1 MKPITRRAA
10 LGALA
15 AAPLARPALIRAQT
29 ISAPVKIGLLSDVG
43 GPYRHVGG
51 PGSKV
56 AAEMAVADFGG
67 LVLGRPIE
75 VMQGD
80 DQNKAEVAGA
90 LARQWLDDKGVD
102 VLADGAA
109 TSAALAIQQIARE
122 KKRIFLMST
131 PTATAFIGKQCSPY
145 GFQFVADTYALA
157 KVVGGALSKAGG
169 DTWFF
174 ITADYEFGTSLQAN
188 TEEFV
193 KAAGGKVL
201 GSVRAPL
208 GTADFSSYLVQAKAS
223 GAKVIGL
230 ANAGT
235 DLQNCIKQA
244 AEFGITQGG
253 QRLATLLMV
262 IGDVVSLGQDV
273 CQGLVLTNS
282 FYWDMSPATR
292 AWTERYV
299 AKMHA
304 PPTAYN
310 AGCYAAVAHWLK
322 ATKAVNTLDADAVAA
337 KMRETPLDDFYN
349 KGVRIQANG
358 CVPQTMYL
366 WQVKPT
372 AGGDAQMGPV
382 QAPRDD
388 PEPGGVP
395 AARIVWLQAG
405 AILMA

>member
-1 MKPITRRAA
+1 MRPITRRAA

-15 AAPLARPALIRAQT
+15 AAPLARPGLIRAQST
-29 ISAPVKIGLLSDVG
+29 SAPVKIGLLSDVG

-51 PGSKV
+51 PGSRV
-56 AAEMAVADFGG
+56 ASEMAVADFGG
-67 LVLGRPIE
+67 SVLGRPIQ

-80 DQNKAEVAGA
+80 DQNKADVAGA
-90 LARQWLDDKGVD
+90 LARQWIDDQGVN

-109 TSAALAIQQIARE
+109 TSAGLAIQQIARE

-131 PTATAFIGKQCSPY
+131 PTATILIGKQCSPY
-145 GFQFVADTYALA
+145 GFQFAADTYALA

-174 ITADYEFGTSLQAN
+174 ITADYEFGASLQSN

-262 IGDVVSLGQDV
+262 IGDVISLGQNT

-282 FYWDMSPATR
+282 FYWDMSPEAR
-292 AWTERYV
+292 AWSDRYI
-299 AKMHA
+299 AKMQA
-304 PPTAYN
+304 PPTSYN
-310 AGCYAAVAHWLK
+310 AGCYAAVTHWLN
-322 ATKAVNTLDADAVAA
+322 AVKAVNTLDADAVAA
-337 KMRETPLDDFYN
+337 KMHATPLDDFYN
-349 KGVRIQANG
+349 KGVHIEANG
-358 CVPQTMYL
+358 CVPHAMYL
-366 WQVKPT
+366 WQVKPPAESKHKWDVFT
-372 AGGDAQMGPV
+372 QLATIPSP
-382 QAPRDD
+382 QAYP
-388 PEPGGVP
+388 PPGLFGCSLVP
-395 AARIVWLQAG
+395 T
-405 AILMA
+405 